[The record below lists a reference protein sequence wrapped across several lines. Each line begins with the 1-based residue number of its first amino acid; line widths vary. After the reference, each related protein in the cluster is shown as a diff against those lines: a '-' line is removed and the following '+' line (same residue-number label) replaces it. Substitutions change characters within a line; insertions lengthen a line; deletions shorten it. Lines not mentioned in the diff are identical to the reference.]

1 MYHLEIETKFCNV
14 VLVVDNDVA
23 NPPISKAVQVSRSSP
38 AITVPP
44 RSSISL
50 TAFKT
55 SIQPKLAT
63 QVCIKVSRYLR
74 RTFSYRVD
82 LGISDRK

>member
-1 MYHLEIETKFCNV
+1 MDFDLETRFRYV
-14 VLVVDNDVA
+14 VVGDNEIA
-23 NPPISKAVQVSRSSP
+23 NPTSKVVQVSRSSP

-55 SIQPKLAT
+55 TIQPKLAT
-63 QVCIKVSRYLR
+63 QVCINK
-74 RTFSYRVD
+74 
-82 LGISDRK
+82 